1 MNELHGIKDLKVADE
16 NAEVIIKFDNV
27 CKTYTLYRNDQE
39 RFKALFF
46 KPRRPVQNHA
56 LDHIN
61 FEVRKGEAVGI
72 MGDNG
77 SGKSTMLKTITGVT
91 FPDEGTVQVKGVV
104 AALLELTAGFAL
116 EMTGRENIYL
126 KGYVLGLNDDEIK
139 DIEERVIDFAELGDY
154 IDQPVRTYSSGM
166 KMRLGFAINVN
177 IKPDVLVVDEALSV
191 GDASFRTKCKTKIK
205 EVIQEEDVTVLFVSH
220 NPASVKEI
228 CPRSIYLKKGHII
241 FDGPTEETHL
251 VYLVDKRKMQIEK
264 QINRLNKF
272 KDTLNNTDD
281 QALIKLSNKKIAK
294 ASARI
299 EILKEDLE
307 QNIKALA
314 DYREE
319 HYGTSSGNISKSKEA
334 SEEVK
339 AKANKA
345 AQNAE
350 KIVLQKAANGTFR
363 KVFYGLVAVLLTGF
377 VIFAMC
383 FSILNAR
390 IDFQSVYN
398 EIGADRKYCVIAE
411 DGNSMTIDSNPE
423 DIAENNNHE
432 IVKMIHNAN
441 KTLGLP
447 ESFFS
452 KMKKTHE
459 KDGIVK
465 YDYSRLK
472 VEWSRSPETGLRVTY
487 IKK

>member
-1 MNELHGIKDLKVADE
+1 MSELQGIKDLKVADE

-46 KPRRPVQNHA
+46 KPKRPILNHA
-56 LDHIN
+56 LDHVS
-61 FEVRKGEAVGI
+61 FEVRKGEAIGI

-91 FPDEGTVQVKGVV
+91 FPDEGTVHVKGVV
-104 AALLELTAGFAL
+104 AALLELTAGFSL

-126 KGYVLGLNDDEIK
+126 KGYVLGLNDEEIK
-139 DIEERVIDFAELGDY
+139 DIEERVIEFAELGDY

-177 IKPDVLVVDEALSV
+177 IEPDILVVDEALSV
-191 GDASFRTKCKTKIK
+191 GDAAFRTKCKTKIK
-205 EVIQEEDVTVLFVSH
+205 EVIQEKDVTVLYVSH
-220 NPASVKEI
+220 NPVSVKEI
-228 CPRSIYLKKGHII
+228 CPRSIYLKKGHVI

-251 VYLVDKRKMQIEK
+251 VYLVDKRSM
-264 QINRLNKF
+264 QINRLTNKLNGF
-272 KDTLNNTDD
+272 KETLNNTDD
-281 QALIKLSNKKIAK
+281 ENLIKLSERKITK
-294 ASARI
+294 ISSRTDT
-299 EILKEDLE
+299 LKEDLE
-307 QNIKALA
+307 QNKKALA
-314 DYREE
+314 KYRKE
-319 HYGTSSGNISKSKEA
+319 HYDSENISKSKEA
-334 SEEVK
+334 TEVVK
-339 AKANKA
+339 AKADIA

-350 KIVLQKAANGTFR
+350 KSVTKKAPNGTFR
-363 KVFYGLVAVLLTGF
+363 KIVYAAASVLITGL

-390 IDFQSVYN
+390 VDFESVYR
-398 EIGADRKYCVIAE
+398 EIGADSKYCVISD

-423 DIAENNNHE
+423 DISESNNKE

-441 KTLGLP
+441 KALGLP

-452 KMKKTHE
+452 KMKKTQE
-459 KDGIVK
+459 KDGVVK

-472 VEWSRSPETGLRVTY
+472 IQWKRSAETGLEVTY
-487 IKK
+487 TKK